1 MSPAEPPT
9 GEFAI
14 RVSSID
20 ELFWKLDARAV
31 ADRTLSGD
39 VRWALLDEWERV
51 RKGNPSHLTIYAPST
66 DRADTDEG
74 AVRAAIHRS
83 LHSASGPLRR
93 IDPLSRQE
101 KVAAWIG
108 VAVLIVSV
116 LVSTLLD
123 RLSDALLVAGL
134 SQAVVVIGW
143 VAVWGPA
150 QRFIVEVAPHVFN
163 RRRFAEFADIDVR
176 FVWI

>member
-1 MSPAEPPT
+1 MRPPQSPT
-9 GEFAI
+9 REFAI

-20 ELFWKLDARAV
+20 ELFWQLDARPV
-31 ADRTLSGD
+31 AERTLSGD
-39 VRWALLDEWERV
+39 VRWALLDEWERA
-51 RKGNPSHLTIYAPST
+51 RERRPSHLTIYAPAA
-66 DRADTDEG
+66 DRADTDED

-83 LHSASGPLRR
+83 LRSASGPLRR

-108 VAVLIVSV
+108 VAVLFVSL
-116 LVSTLLD
+116 LVSTALD
-123 RLSDALLVAGL
+123 RVSEAVLVEGL
-134 SQAVVVIGW
+134 SQGILVVGW
-143 VAVWGPA
+143 VAIWGPA

-176 FVWI
+176 FVWV

>member
-1 MSPAEPPT
+1 MPPQPPT
-9 GEFAI
+9 REFAI

-20 ELFWKLDARAV
+20 ELFSQLDARPV
-31 ADRTLSGD
+31 AERTLSDD

-51 RKGNPSHLTIYAPST
+51 RQGKPSHLTIYAPAA
-66 DRADTDEG
+66 DRADTDED
-74 AVRAAIHRS
+74 AVRASIHRS
-83 LHSASGPLRR
+83 VRSASGPLRR

-108 VAVLIVSV
+108 VAVLFVSL
-116 LVSTLLD
+116 LVSTVLD
-123 RLSDALLVAGL
+123 RVSEAVLVEGL
-134 SQAVVVIGW
+134 SQGILVVGW
-143 VAVWGPA
+143 VAIWGPA

-176 FVWI
+176 FAWV

>member
-1 MSPAEPPT
+1 MAPAEPAT
-9 GEFAI
+9 REFAI
-14 RVSSID
+14 RVSSI
-20 ELFWKLDARAV
+20 EQLFWQLDARPV
-31 ADRTLSGD
+31 ADRTLSVD
-39 VRWALLDEWERV
+39 VRWALLDEWERA
-51 RKGNPSHLTIYAPST
+51 RRENPSHLTIYAPVS
-66 DRADTDEG
+66 DRADTDED
-74 AVRAAIHRS
+74 AVRASIHRS
-83 LHSASGPLRR
+83 LRSASGPLRR

-116 LVSTLLD
+116 LASTMLD

-134 SQAVVVIGW
+134 SQAIVVVGW
-143 VAVWGPA
+143 VAVWNPA

-176 FVWI
+176 FVWV